1 MINEVKVGLGIL
13 SYKAHETLKQTLES
27 YEKQNLSSVFD
38 DQVIYFNDF
47 NEQDQKIADSF
58 GYRAAGGLNIGF
70 KAQEQLAQH
79 INADYVLL
87 TQNDCPL
94 VEDLAE
100 VRKQLIVA
108 IELLESGKIDLM
120 RFRHRW
126 LVGEGFS
133 DVVKYVRFYN
143 VRSIDEHFARDEH
156 GITEAFFHYSL
167 LKNIK
172 KYIRPFKA
180 RRLIGRSVY
189 IEKNP
194 EKLFPKFIQK
204 EKDVLIIKSECI
216 DYTEQSFLI
225 KKEFFLSVLC
235 RYINE
240 NPKGRTLHGFQVPEY
255 ILNCR
260 WWRKMNFKIGV
271 PKGLFGHNRFDD
283 SFRKNHHAYNNYI

>member
-1 MINEVKVGLGIL
+1 MTNK
-13 SYKAHETLKQTLES
+13 SYSLFD
-27 YEKQNLSSVFD
+27 SV
-38 DQVIYFNDF
+38 IHLNDF

-58 GYRAAGGLNIGF
+58 GYTAGGGLNIGF

-240 NPKGRTLHGFQVPEY
+240 NPKGRTLHGFQVPES
-255 ILNCR
+255 ILNGLAE
-260 WWRKMNFKIGV
+260 KLHFNFGV
-271 PKGLFGHNRFDD
+271 LGLPGL
-283 SFRKNHHAYNNYI
+283 